1 MLSWKKGYDKLSEK
15 IGTHKGM
22 EGMMLLSARDL
33 SEMFQLKKDVAY
45 ALMKSVTFPSI
56 RINRRIYVERKKLQE
71 WLDTPTGNSIADNYR
86 DMLLKRRE

>member
-1 MLSWKKGYDKLSEK
+1 MSDR

-33 SEMFQLKKDVAY
+33 MEVFDLKKDETY

-71 WLDTPTGNSIADNYR
+71 WLDTPTGNAIADNYR
-86 DMLLKRRE
+86 DMLLKKQE